1 VFGSGTVRRRVGEIF
16 KIERYKR
23 DIQKH
28 TQWDILFRDI
38 AMSMCVL
45 CWDSCNMVLCGG
57 ALYHV
62 CVEMGYLMFA
72 SVDGGKKD
80 MLSTY

>member
-1 VFGSGTVRRRVGEIF
+1 
-16 KIERYKR
+16 
-23 DIQKH
+23 
-28 TQWDILFRDI
+28 
-38 AMSMCVL
+38 MSMCVL

-80 MLSTY
+80 MLCTY

>member
-1 VFGSGTVRRRVGEIF
+1 MFGSGTVRRRVGEIF
-16 KIERYKR
+16 KIERYTKA
-23 DIQKH
+23 H
-28 TQWDILFRDI
+28 
-38 AMSMCVL
+38 SMGQSVQRYCYEYMCYML
-45 CWDSCNMVLCGG
+45 GHCNMVLCVG

-80 MLSTY
+80 ILCTY